1 MDKVNSNSGL
11 LMSDFILLKL
21 YFAEFYICK
30 KDGRTTEIASLSTLL
45 HANIM
50 LHPIS

>member
-1 MDKVNSNSGL
+1 MYKVNSNSGL
-11 LMSDFILLKL
+11 LMSDLFLLKC
-21 YFAEFYICK
+21 FICK
-30 KDGRTTEIASLSTLL
+30 KNGRKIDTASLNTLM